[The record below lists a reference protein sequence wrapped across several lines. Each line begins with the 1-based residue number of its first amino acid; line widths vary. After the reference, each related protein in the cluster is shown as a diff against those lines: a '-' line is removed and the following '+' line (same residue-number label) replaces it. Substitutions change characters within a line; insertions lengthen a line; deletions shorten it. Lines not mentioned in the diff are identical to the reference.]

1 MPIKQSL
8 YQLLELRPDVPAEA
22 IAAAYEARKA
32 KLADAVSS
40 EDLSARALLRGA
52 YELLS
57 DPVRRKQYDGQLREE
72 RLRALSSGMEGER
85 PRPANAFAEIPDSSG
100 LSRLLYGGAALMIA
114 CAIGSWIYVDNSRK
128 AAAETRRVEAERAA
142 AQAKQLEA
150 DAQKNQEL
158 ANLARDRSEADKQ
171 AAEFRLRQIE
181 IERSRQQ
188 FAVEQQRQA
197 YQKTAE
203 ERTKQNE
210 QRNAEM
216 QRQRMEQEN
225 VRNQQMQLERER
237 RYLQELERNHPRR
250 F

>member
-8 YQLLELRPDVPAEA
+8 YQLLEVRPDAPAEA
-22 IAAAYEARKA
+22 VAAAYEARKA

-40 EDLSARALLRGA
+40 EDLNARALLRGA
-52 YELLS
+52 FELLS
-57 DPVRRKQYDGQLREE
+57 DPVRRKQYDEQLREE
-72 RLRALSSGMEGER
+72 RLRALSSGMEAER
-85 PRPANAFAEIPDSSG
+85 PHPANALAEIPGSG
-100 LSRLLYGGAALMIA
+100 GLTRLLYGGAALLVA
-114 CAIGSWIYVDNSRK
+114 GAIGGWAYVDNSRK
-128 AAAETRRVEAERAA
+128 VAAETRRVEAERVA
-142 AQAKQLEA
+142 AQARQLEA
-150 DAQKNQEL
+150 EAQKNEEL
-158 ANLARDRSEADKQ
+158 ASLAKERSEAAKQ
-171 AAEFRLRQIE
+171 ATEYRLRQME
-181 IERSRQQ
+181 IDRSRHQY
-188 FAVEQQRQA
+188 AAEQQRQA

-210 QRNAEM
+210 LRNAEM